1 MSRVNLKQDLI
12 LGAKSLA
19 LTLSSGAGSVPIPD
33 TCQIVGVKPVSSV
46 SIRVGMEAP
55 EADGS
60 ATGAAAASDLKK
72 GCPVDAAVWT
82 WFAIGPGTARVLYVI
97 GGASDVLEVAVL

>member
-55 EADGS
+55 EAGGGS
-60 ATGAAAASDLKK
+60 VAARCFLLIRRGGRRVEAA
-72 GCPVDAAVWT
+72 
-82 WFAIGPGTARVLYVI
+82 
-97 GGASDVLEVAVL
+97 